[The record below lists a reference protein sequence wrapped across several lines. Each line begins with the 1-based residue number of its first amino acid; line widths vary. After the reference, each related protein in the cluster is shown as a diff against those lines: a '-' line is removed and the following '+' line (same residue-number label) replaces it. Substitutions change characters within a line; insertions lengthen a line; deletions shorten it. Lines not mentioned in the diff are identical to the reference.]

1 MKTFFL
7 MSTALSLV
15 VGMAFA
21 QQGQVAENFFDQWDM
36 NSDGT
41 VTLDETLEKRAEIF
55 DMFDQDG
62 DGTLDADNWQLVAEH
77 LALEEGGNA
86 RGLELGNG
94 PGKLIHAAM
103 DLGYNDTNGDG
114 VVTKEE
120 FETAT
125 KTLFPQLDKNGDGV
139 LTSAD
144 FGRW

>member
-7 MSTALSLV
+7 MSTALTLV

-62 DGTLDADNWQLVAEH
+62 DGTLDAANWLLVAEH

-94 PGKLIHAAM
+94 PGKLIRAAM